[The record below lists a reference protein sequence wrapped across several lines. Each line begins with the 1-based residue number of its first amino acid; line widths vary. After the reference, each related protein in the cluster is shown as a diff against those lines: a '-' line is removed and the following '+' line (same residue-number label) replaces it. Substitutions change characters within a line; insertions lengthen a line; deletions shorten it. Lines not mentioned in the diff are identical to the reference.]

1 MKLTLFSAFLFALL
15 SSLPAQGATQ
25 GAKICNTDVE
35 TLLRVHASRVFS
47 PFTGHDLAYSVDE
60 EYVVTRGG
68 TAAVFVNS
76 GRLPTPPDHGR
87 TVAFGLARPAALT
100 ALLNALAANH
110 VDTQTS
116 CFQRNDVQVTGILYF
131 GTYEVSWFGSD
142 GRENSFQIVF
152 GNTND
157 SGLPDCDDGEGFALD
172 RAVSLFAGSLTAN
185 AATRVCP

>member
-1 MKLTLFSAFLFALL
+1 MKLMLFSAALFTLL
-15 SSLPAQGATQ
+15 LSLPAQGASQ
-25 GAKICNTDVE
+25 GAKICNTDID

-47 PFTGHDLAYSVDE
+47 PFTGHDLAYTVDE
-60 EYVVTRGG
+60 EYLVTRGG

-76 GRLPTPPDHGR
+76 DRLPTPPDHGR
-87 TVAFGLARPAALT
+87 TVAFGLAKPAALT
-100 ALLNALAANH
+100 ALLNALAAVH

-116 CFQRNDVQVTGILYF
+116 CFQVNDVQATGILYS
-131 GTYEVSWFGSD
+131 GTYEVSWFGPD

-157 SGLPDCDDGEGFALD
+157 SSLPDCDGEGFALD
-172 RAVSLFAGSLTAN
+172 QAVSTFAGSLITN